1 MKQGAKLLL
10 PILWMGA
17 ISLLLFARPLPA
29 AQRTPPPVDPVEVNR
44 QVRQGTQNLDRDI
57 NSGIQNLQR
66 LAKRASNAEN
76 EFKRSKE
83 LADRAAKAAQ
93 QAADAAQKCD
103 KAAFER
109 FSKQASDLVAQSR
122 ASKGK
127 ADGMAN
133 DLDKQVKD
141 TLDQVNNRV
150 ANMQKALGQGFQA
163 AREAGFKDNS
173 VAVGNLRDAQQA
185 LDREVARQNSE
196 GTKENNFKDEGSMNK
211 LNRANNEFN
220 NQMKKIREGSD
231 PTETLQRVE
240 EQLKTW
246 AAWLENRC
254 PPKVSAV
261 PRAATDVYVAVDNR
275 PQVNVCIPAG
285 QNPQETA
292 SALGLSEHQVLA
304 TTPAGTVIRAPG
316 DPKTIEK
323 TAQDNGVKLCFQ
335 PEPDFCTIMTPLT
348 PFRGHDHEA
357 HVQSGRGVHDHE
369 GPDPSWDWGVT
380 PPETVIRW
388 EVK

>member
-1 MKQGAKLLL
+1 
-10 PILWMGA
+10 
-17 ISLLLFARPLPA
+17 
-29 AQRTPPPVDPVEVNR
+29 
-44 QVRQGTQNLDRDI
+44 
-57 NSGIQNLQR
+57 
-66 LAKRASNAEN
+66 RANNVEN

-83 LADRAAKAAQ
+83 LADRAANAAQ
-93 QAADAAQKCD
+93 QALEAAMKCD
-103 KAAFER
+103 KAAFAR
-109 FSKQASDLVAQSR
+109 FSKLASDLADQTR

-141 TLDQVNNRV
+141 TVDKVNSHV
-150 ANMQKALGQGFQA
+150 ANMQKTLGQGFQSA
-163 AREAGFKDNS
+163 KEAGLKDNS

-231 PTETLQRVE
+231 PGDTLRRAE
-240 EQLKTW
+240 LLLKDG

-261 PRAATDVYVAVDNR
+261 PRAPTEVFALVDNR

-285 QNPQETA
+285 RNPQEAA
-292 SALGLSEHQVLA
+292 SVLGLSKHQVLA
-304 TTPAGTVIRAPG
+304 TTPTGTIVRAPG
-316 DPKTIEK
+316 NSKTVEK
-323 TAQDNGVKLCFQ
+323 IAKEKGIDLCFV
-335 PEPDFCTIMTPLT
+335 ESDYCMIMTPLT
-348 PFRGHDHEA
+348 PFRGHDHKA
-357 HVQSGRGVHDHE
+357 HVQSGREPHDHD
-369 GPDPSWDWGVT
+369 GPDPPWNWGVK

-388 EVK
+388 KANR